1 MAAVMQMERG
11 MALALLIM
19 APNKCQTWNSST
31 SFETC
36 FLLLL
41 PPLLFSAITQ
51 VAEWACGTIETTFRV
66 KETAGFAGPKSMS
79 GWSNARKFFRSMW
92 FGRMRPQ
99 WTSGLARAKDGTG
112 RCWTGRYG
120 WHESHRTDG
129 ANRVGSRWIQWI
141 HISTRGGVGC
151 WKHIGTLTPS
161 TLISNDSQ
169 GTSSALW
176 SPHGQ
181 RNLWNL

>member
-51 VAEWACGTIETTFRV
+51 VAE
-66 KETAGFAGPKSMS
+66 
-79 GWSNARKFFRSMW
+79 
-92 FGRMRPQ
+92 
-99 WTSGLARAKDGTG
+99 
-112 RCWTGRYG
+112 
-120 WHESHRTDG
+120 
-129 ANRVGSRWIQWI
+129 
-141 HISTRGGVGC
+141 
-151 WKHIGTLTPS
+151 
-161 TLISNDSQ
+161 
-169 GTSSALW
+169 
-176 SPHGQ
+176 
-181 RNLWNL
+181 